1 MYNFILKLDMTITK
15 LIGNN
20 YVSIFYNYLD
30 KEKVDIFFQ
39 NITKLGEGY
48 FEIILTLFFIYM
60 IKNTKQKEKY
70 YFFIKG
76 SIYTFLSSGIV
87 VSILKRII
95 GRERPYVS
103 FSPDRFYGLKYL
115 YEHNLLWN
123 SSYHSFPSG
132 HTITIFTTIW
142 FLSFNLKNKIV
153 KLILFF
159 IGGMVGVSRIYL
171 SYHWTSDILFSIFLS
186 YIIAKIVNQK
196 LSQKKTF
203 KLFKF
208 LSYKC

>member
-60 IKNTKQKEKY
+60 IKNTKQKKY

-76 SIYTFLSSGIV
+76 NIYTFLSSGIV

-159 IGGMVGVSRIYL
+159 IGGMVGISRIYL
-171 SYHWTSDILFSIFLS
+171 SYHWTSDVLFS
-186 YIIAKIVNQK
+186 IIAKIVNQK

>member
-60 IKNTKQKEKY
+60 IKNTKQKKY

-76 SIYTFLSSGIV
+76 NIYTFLSSGIV

-103 FSPDRFYGLKYL
+103 FSPDRF
-115 YEHNLLWN
+115 
-123 SSYHSFPSG
+123 
-132 HTITIFTTIW
+132 IQA
-142 FLSFNLKNKIV
+142 V
-153 KLILFF
+153 
-159 IGGMVGVSRIYL
+159 
-171 SYHWTSDILFSIFLS
+171 D
-186 YIIAKIVNQK
+186 
-196 LSQKKTF
+196 
-203 KLFKF
+203 
-208 LSYKC
+208 

>member
-1 MYNFILKLDMTITK
+1 
-15 LIGNN
+15 
-20 YVSIFYNYLD
+20 
-30 KEKVDIFFQ
+30 
-39 NITKLGEGY
+39 
-48 FEIILTLFFIYM
+48 M
-60 IKNTKQKEKY
+60 IKNTKQKKY

-76 SIYTFLSSGIV
+76 NIYTFLSSGIV

-153 KLILFF
+153 KLENGELTFC
-159 IGGMVGVSRIYL
+159 VYPKYQYKGVTIIQQPRMRVHIRL
-171 SYHWTSDILFSIFLS
+171 TDFPNSDGLPFDIDLMDTNVQN
-186 YIIAKIVNQK
+186 KIVEFIERDSNMDLYIQFVCNANIVINGVENEYV
-196 LSQKKTF
+196 STRTVECTNH
-203 KLFKF
+203 F
-208 LSYKC
+208 LGDAY

>member
-60 IKNTKQKEKY
+60 IKNTKQKKY

-76 SIYTFLSSGIV
+76 NT
-87 VSILKRII
+87 
-95 GRERPYVS
+95 
-103 FSPDRFYGLKYL
+103 
-115 YEHNLLWN
+115 
-123 SSYHSFPSG
+123 HS
-132 HTITIFTTIW
+132 
-142 FLSFNLKNKIV
+142 
-153 KLILFF
+153 
-159 IGGMVGVSRIYL
+159 
-171 SYHWTSDILFSIFLS
+171 
-186 YIIAKIVNQK
+186 
-196 LSQKKTF
+196 
-203 KLFKF
+203 
-208 LSYKC
+208 